1 MTESAQLLL
10 RSCSV
15 AIFGLVNAAAVT
27 MGPAGQ
33 ARPMLLFCG
42 LLAVAAALQSMVW
55 EAEGLGAA
63 MLLSLPPLLAL
74 GGGAESWLIGPLGAL
89 LLLASELNA
98 ASWEFRGGDS
108 TGVLARR
115 RVASAA
121 QLSAAGSAAS
131 VVVVGAAGL
140 GPSLGGTAA
149 VVVAAA
155 ALAGLASLFFGRTS

>member
-1 MTESAQLLL
+1 MLLL
-10 RSCSV
+10 
-15 AIFGLVNAAAVT
+15 
-27 MGPAGQ
+27 
-33 ARPMLLFCG
+33 CG
-42 LLAVAAALQSMVW
+42 ILAVAAALQSMVW

-74 GGGAESWLIGPLGAL
+74 GAGAEAWLIGPLGAL

-98 ASWEFRGGDS
+98 ASWEFRGADF

-115 RVASAA
+115 RVASAT
-121 QLSAAGSAAS
+121 QLTAAGSAAS

-140 GPSLGGTAA
+140 GPSIGGTAA

-155 ALAGLASLFFGRTS
+155 ALAGVAHLFCGRGGD